1 MSARSMRRRKFLAGA
16 PAAIAGGSML
26 ACGSKDSGW
35 RFFSADEGRLVTAIC
50 DHIIPPDGDPG
61 ASWAG
66 VPVFIDR
73 QLMRFHKPHQK
84 AWRNGLAGIEQASR
98 TRFGKP
104 FIELEP
110 EDQLAVL
117 QGAERS
123 PELKPFFDL
132 LVSHAMQ
139 GFYGPPRH
147 GGNREAVSWR
157 MLGLPVPPVRG
168 RQI

>member
-1 MSARSMRRRKFLAGA
+1 MSARSIRRRRFLAGA
-16 PAAIAGGSML
+16 PAAIAGASAL
-26 ACGSKDSGW
+26 ACGRSGSGW
-35 RFFSADEGRLVTAIC
+35 RFFTPDEARLVAAIC

-61 ASWAG
+61 ASWAE
-66 VPVFIDR
+66 VPIFIDR

-84 AWRNGLAGIEQASR
+84 AWREGLAGVEQISR
-98 TRFGKP
+98 EQYGRR
-104 FIELEP
+104 FIEL
-110 EDQLAVL
+110 DSAGQLAVL
-117 QGAERS
+117 QGVERTPAS
-123 PELKPFFDL
+123 RPFFDL
-132 LVSHAMQ
+132 MVSHTMQ